1 MFIKGLN
8 VPWICAAWSPTFN
21 GSTPP
26 QIMVHWHFKS
36 VVDSILEVNNITAIA
51 TNYRISEEEKAD
63 IAFKIVL
70 KNY

>member
-1 MFIKGLN
+1 MN
-8 VPWICAAWSPTFN
+8 VPWICAAWSPTFS

-26 QIMVHWHFKS
+26 QIMVRWHFKS
-36 VVDSILEVNNITAIA
+36 VVDSIPEVNNVTAIA

-70 KNY
+70 KND